1 MANSFLS
8 VRDFARAAL
17 PRLMEHLVFPNLIH
31 RDYSDDFAGKLGDTI
46 RVRKPV
52 VLTAH
57 DFDPSVGVSQQDI
70 EESAVDVTL
79 DRIATVDVGIEALQG
94 ATCVDDLERVFIE
107 PAAAALAR
115 KINADGLTLYR
126 DVPAFVGEAGRTP
139 ATLSVLAEA
148 RKQLNRQNVP
158 VSGRVALW
166 DAEADAAFTALDAI
180 VHAEKS
186 GSSEGLRE
194 GSIGRVMGLDNF
206 MSQSVC
212 VHAAGDLSA
221 SGAITVKAAA
231 AGAETVTLTGTSLSG
246 SLKQG
251 DLLLIGEG
259 GKQTQHT
266 VLADAAASGG
276 TVSVRLSPCVTC
288 AAGAAVQLVGSH
300 TANLA
305 FHPMAFAFVTRPLP
319 TPGGVESYTT
329 HYNGISLRVVRGY
342 DMVHKKELLS
352 MDVLYGFKTM
362 YPQLACRVLG

>member
-46 RVRKPV
+46 RVRKPI

-57 DFDPSVGVSQQDI
+57 DFDPAVGVSEQDI
-70 EESAVDVTL
+70 EECAVDVTL

-94 ATCVDDLERVFIE
+94 ATCVGDVERVFIE
-107 PAAAALAR
+107 PAAAALAK
-115 KINADGLTLYR
+115 KINADGLQLYK
-126 DVPAFVGEAGRTP
+126 DVPSFVGEAGKTP
-139 ATLSVLAEA
+139 STLTILAEA

-186 GSSEGLRE
+186 GSTEGLRE

-212 VHAAGDLSA
+212 VHEAGSLTA
-221 SGAITVKAAA
+221 SGNITVKTA
-231 AGAETVTLTGTSLSG
+231 VTDADTIVLSGTSLTGTV
-246 SLKQG
+246 KQG
-251 DLLLIGEG
+251 DLLVIGD
-259 GKQTQHT
+259 KKTQHT
-266 VLADAAASGG
+266 VLANAAASGNAISVK
-276 TVSVRLSPCVTC
+276 VSPKITC
-288 AAGAAVQLVGSH
+288 AAGTTVQLIGSH

-362 YPQLACRVLG
+362 YPELATRVLG